1 MNICKKPI
9 SFNADRDIPP
19 LDGKVILVTGG
30 NMGLGKQCILEYAN
44 HNPAKI
50 YLAARNPSKAQ
61 AALDEI
67 QRALL
72 KKANIVLLEL
82 DLASLDSV
90 TRAAARVLAES
101 ERLDILMLNAGIM
114 AAPPG
119 LTKEGFELQFGTN
132 HIGHALL
139 AKLLIPLLEK
149 TATLPATDVRII
161 TLSSHGHMYAPKPD
175 GIKYDTLRTEAESL
189 GAYGRYGQSKLAVI
203 LWARHAA
210 KLYPQFTIASIHPGV
225 VRTNLMNNATGSPL
239 IVRILGKVAN
249 RVVASVEQGVR
260 NQLWASVAEVVQS
273 GEYYEP
279 VGVGGTATELGKDEE
294 LAEGLWRWTE
304 EVLRGYTV

>member
-9 SFNADRDIPP
+9 AFQADRDIPP

-30 NMGLGKQCILEYAN
+30 NIGLGKQCVLEYAK

-50 YLAARNPSKAQ
+50 YLAARTPSKGQ
-61 AALDEI
+61 AALEEI
-67 QRALL
+67 QRVLP
-72 KKANIVLLEL
+72 KKANIVLVEL

-90 TRAAARVLAES
+90 KNAAARVLAES
-101 ERLDILMLNAGIM
+101 DRLDILMLNAGIM
-114 AAPPG
+114 ATPPG
-119 LTKEGFELQFGTN
+119 LTKDGYELQFGTN
-132 HIGHALL
+132 YLGHALL
-139 AKLLIPLLEK
+139 AKLLVPLLEK
-149 TATLPATDVRII
+149 TATLPSADVRIV
-161 TLSSHGHMYAPKPD
+161 TLASHGHMYAPKPD

-189 GAYGRYGQSKLAVI
+189 GAYGRYGQSKLAAV

-210 KLYPQFTIASIHPGV
+210 KLYPHLTIASIHPGA

-249 RVVASVEQGVR
+249 RVVAPVEQGVR
-260 NQLWASVAEVVQS
+260 NQLWASVAEGVVT

-279 VGVGGTATELGKDEE
+279 VGVGGTATELGKDNM

-304 EVLRGYTV
+304 EVLGEYTV